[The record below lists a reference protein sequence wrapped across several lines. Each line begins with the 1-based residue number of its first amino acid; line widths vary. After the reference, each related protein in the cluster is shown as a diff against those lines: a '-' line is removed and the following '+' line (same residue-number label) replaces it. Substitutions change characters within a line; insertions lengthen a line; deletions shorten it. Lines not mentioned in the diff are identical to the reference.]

1 MKKILLALATLV
13 GLATSVSAYA
23 GATYTPSTSVTYNT
37 IGRDFTL
44 TDNGTDNIYVAP
56 GQSFTLTGNWS
67 IGNVNTSF
75 CPHCIIQLYL
85 AGMAPLTGQANLY
98 SGQIQSSNQ
107 ASGSYSL
114 TLTAPTTAGNYYY
127 AGGASTLDYGY
138 QTVSGGPNAA
148 GLINYQINVPEPG
161 SLLLLGT
168 GLLGLGLVMRKRRKS
183 A

>member
-1 MKKILLALATLV
+1 MEKILLALATLA
-13 GLATSVSAYA
+13 GLVSSVSAYA
-23 GATYTPSTSVTYNT
+23 GAIYTPSTSVTYNA
-37 IGRDFTL
+37 IGRDFTI
-44 TDNGTDNIYVAP
+44 TDNGSDNLYVSP
-56 GQSFTLTGNWS
+56 GQSFTLTGKWS
-67 IGNVNTSF
+67 IGSVNTSY
-75 CPHCIIQLYL
+75 CPGCVIQLYL
-85 AGMAPLTGQANLY
+85 AGMAPLTGQADLY
-98 SGQIQSSNQ
+98 SGSIDSNNQ